1 MTDPWCCYT
10 WCSMDP
16 INIPPMLAY
25 VSIYTS
31 TMDPSW
37 QLFATLRTKN
47 SQEVIWSHTFLNQFE
62 LPWSG
67 SRRVRSLTDVEWRW
81 DGTTQCDGDT
91 PPIREEQ
98 LWESLGPV
106 TNTVPICPICS
117 PWCCYIYLHDWV
129 IFIFRANVGIH
140 IPAPWFAS
148 GFWKAWSF
156 LRMRSSHQN
165 LVKLGTLSHGIP
177 GDFWRKILPQISPW
191 GPSSGIHP
199 WLHWISSGGF
209 ITDFFGSL
217 SPTSRR
223 FLPVMVRIGATAE
236 PNFSGEWSIMID
248 PDLWQASPGK
258 KPTAFVDSIP

>member
-1 MTDPWCCYT
+1 MNCTF
-10 WCSMDP
+10 SKR
-16 INIPPMLAY
+16 
-25 VSIYTS
+25 
-31 TMDPSW
+31 
-37 QLFATLRTKN
+37 LF
-47 SQEVIWSHTFLNQFE
+47 IWTG
-62 LPWSG
+62 PWSG

-148 GFWKAWSF
+148 GFWKTWSF